1 MNHNLGRVFSVAAFG
16 ALLFMPQLSLAHA
29 HLKSSSP
36 AKDAVLEKLP
46 EEIRLEFSEKLEIS
60 MSKVHVKNNDS
71 NDEVSENKPSDD
83 SKNNVL
89 IYKIHKPINAG
100 AGNYLVNWKVVSKD
114 SHKMEGNYE
123 FLVRPTK

>member
-1 MNHNLGRVFSVAAFG
+1 MNHNLGRIIFTTSVAA
-16 ALLFMPQLSLAHA
+16 LLIMPKLSFAHA

-46 EEIRLEFSEKLEIS
+46 DEIRLEFSEKLEIP
-60 MSKVHVKNNDS
+60 MCKVHVKNNDS

-83 SKNNVL
+83 SKGNVL
-89 IYKIHKPINAG
+89 IYKFHKPINAG
-100 AGNYLVNWKVVSKD
+100 AGHYLVHWKVVSKD

-123 FLVRPTK
+123 FLVRPSK